1 MLILAVDDEPVALRK
16 IERTIKT
23 IYQDRADVTVL
34 TADNYIDALACGR
47 GKPDIAFL
55 DVEMLEMTGI
65 ELGQRLLKMNPRLNI
80 IFVTA
85 YDDFARDAYSL
96 HASGYITKPY
106 MIDDVVNE
114 LQNLRFSLNEDV
126 PLQDGSQIKNAV
138 QKKLKIQCFGNFEVF
153 SNGKPLHFQRR
164 GAKEILA
171 YLISLKGASA
181 SRLEICTAMWETA
194 EEIEQKKD
202 YFRTLIASL
211 RRTLKDY
218 DAEEVLVTS
227 RDSFAVNTAVLDCDY
242 YRYLTGDRSAQQQYM
257 GMFMQQ
263 YPWAEEL
270 NAMLSGRMY

>member
-47 GKPDIAFL
+47 RKPDIAFL
-55 DVEMLEMTGI
+55 DVEMPEMTGI

-114 LQNLRFSLNEDV
+114 LQNLRFSLDEDV
-126 PLQDGSQIKNAV
+126 PLQDGSQTRNAV

-218 DAEEVLVTS
+218 EAEEVLVTS

-242 YRYLTGDRSAQQQYM
+242 YRYLTGDRSAEQQYM